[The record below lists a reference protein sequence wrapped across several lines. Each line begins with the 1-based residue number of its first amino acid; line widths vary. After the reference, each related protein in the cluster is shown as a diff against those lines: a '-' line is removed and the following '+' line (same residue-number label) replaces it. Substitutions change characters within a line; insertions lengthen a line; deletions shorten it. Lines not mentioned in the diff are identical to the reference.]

1 MCDIL
6 HGSEKIKTEED
17 ASSCSF
23 SESSQNEEEKRSAK
37 ERVIRGI
44 VVQFLLIKS
53 IFHSEDL
60 VSRMLSSSAS

>member
-23 SESSQNEEEKRSAK
+23 SESSQNEEEKK
-37 ERVIRGI
+37 ECEGTCY
-44 VVQFLLIKS
+44 S
-53 IFHSEDL
+53 WY
-60 VSRMLSSSAS
+60 SSAVSIDQIDFPFRRLSKQDVE